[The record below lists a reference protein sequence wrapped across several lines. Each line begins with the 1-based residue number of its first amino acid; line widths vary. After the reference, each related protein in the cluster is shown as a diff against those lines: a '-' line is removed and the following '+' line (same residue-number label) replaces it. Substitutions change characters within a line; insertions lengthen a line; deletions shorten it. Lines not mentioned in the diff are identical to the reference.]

1 VFFRVWQVQ
10 RTIAVHF
17 SLNLVRSWANF
28 QIFNMVCPSFLP
40 FAGYV
45 WA

>member
-1 VFFRVWQVQ
+1 VFLVVWQVH

-17 SLNLVRSWANF
+17 SLNLVRSWANL
-28 QIFNMVCPSFLP
+28 QIFNMVCPSFLLL
-40 FAGYV
+40 AGYV